1 MHLFLTSKPVR
12 PPYATQNSQPSSEFL
27 NLKLSSGIFLLTSA
41 IAFDNNEMP
50 SIRISEKK
58 NPNCN
63 YQNTYFIISNVA
75 LENWNNTNMF
85 LKFFAA

>member
-1 MHLFLTSKPVR
+1 M
-12 PPYATQNSQPSSEFL
+12 ATICHPKQPTLIWISEPQTKFRY
-27 NLKLSSGIFLLTSA
+27 FLLISA

-63 YQNTYFIISNVA
+63 YQNTCFIIWNIA
-75 LENWNNTNMF
+75 LEDWNNTNMF
-85 LKFFAA
+85 LKFFAV